1 MNSSEFG
8 TNRKTVIFIR
18 TKTNCSTITMSFLLI
33 GKLNNVLY
41 VIRFQW

>member
-18 TKTNCSTITMSFLLI
+18 TKTNCSTITM
-33 GKLNNVLY
+33 
-41 VIRFQW
+41 